1 MGATSRARRYDELL
15 HPHNPPA
22 STGDAPAIV
31 VGLWY
36 FLAPLSLLLLTL
48 GFAIWYWGG
57 PATAIQRELVKV
69 TSAGPRTSPG
79 GFDPNPVFRST
90 NQEIWFRGGWDL
102 RPPPLPEPPRPQ
114 PSR

>member
-1 MGATSRARRYDELL
+1 VRATARAQRYDELL

-22 STGDAPAIV
+22 ITGDSPAIV

-36 FLAPLSLLLLTL
+36 YLAPLTLLLLTL

-57 PATAIQRELVKV
+57 PATAIDREQVQM
-69 TSAGPRTSPG
+69 TGDGHNASPG
-79 GFDPNPVFRST
+79 GFNPNPTFQT
-90 NQEIWFRGGWDL
+90 TYQEVWFRGGLDL
-102 RPPPLPEPPRPQ
+102 RPPPLPEPPNPQ